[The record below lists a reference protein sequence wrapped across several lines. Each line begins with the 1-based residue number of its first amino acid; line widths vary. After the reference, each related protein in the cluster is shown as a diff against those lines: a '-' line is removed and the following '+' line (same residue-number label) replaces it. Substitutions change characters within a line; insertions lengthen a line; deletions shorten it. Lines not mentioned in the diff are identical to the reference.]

1 MNKRIKKKILKRF
14 GCKSYKVYNKIILKH
29 KFKIR
34 KKSIERLFERTIRN
48 SYYGATLN
56 SNSKII
62 EVSLCKKYNDLAK
75 DKPRK

>member
-1 MNKRIKKKILKRF
+1 MNKRIKKKILKRY
-14 GCKSYKVYNKIILKH
+14 GRKSYKAYNKYLKP
-29 KFKIR
+29 KFKKR
-34 KKSIERLFERTIRN
+34 KKMIERLFERTIRDY
-48 SYYGATLN
+48 YYGATLN